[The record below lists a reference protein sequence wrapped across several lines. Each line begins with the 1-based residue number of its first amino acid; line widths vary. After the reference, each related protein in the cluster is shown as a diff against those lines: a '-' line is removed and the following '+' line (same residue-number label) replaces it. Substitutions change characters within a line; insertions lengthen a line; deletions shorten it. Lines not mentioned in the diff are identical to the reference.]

1 MNQSGLLFL
10 PREALGPWLRALAGE
25 RRVLGPVRRG
35 PAVLFGP
42 PDFDAPQGQ
51 EGSLVLDRPAAQS
64 PRGAVLPQT
73 EDLLHLHFTRDPET
87 GRAHTDVRV
96 PPAPGPAVLFAA
108 RPCDVRGLAELDRV
122 FTAGPVADPYYA
134 ARRAATAVVALACA
148 GPLDA
153 ACFCHW
159 SGGPCDAPGA
169 DVWLFPLE
177 DGFAARAQTPLGAEL
192 LAAGAAVAAPEREQ
206 DVAGR
211 VLAARQA
218 LGPAPDLEGLPG
230 AFAARFADPAFWE
243 GLCRSCVGC
252 GVCAYVCPTCQ
263 CFNITDERHGATG
276 RRLRTWDHCMAHGF
290 TLEASGHN
298 PRAARGLRYRQRL
311 GHKFVYNRDQRPG
324 GGPGCTGCGRC
335 VRLCPGS
342 MDIRRVVL
350 AVLGG
355 GSD

>member
-1 MNQSGLLFL
+1 MSSNGLLFL
-10 PREALGPWLRALAGE
+10 PREAVGPWLRALAGA
-25 RRVLGPVRRG
+25 RRVLAPVRRG
-35 PAVLFGP
+35 PVVLFGP
-42 PDFDAPQGQ
+42 PDCDAP
-51 EGSLVLDRPAAQS
+51 EGGEGALDLERPAAQS

-87 GRAHTDVRV
+87 GRARTEVRV
-96 PPAPGPAVLFAA
+96 PPGPEPAVLFAA

-148 GPLDA
+148 GPHDA

-159 SGGPCDAPGA
+159 SAGPCAAPGA

-177 DGFAARAQTPLGAEL
+177 GSFAARAQTALGAEL
-192 LAAGAAVAAPEREQ
+192 LALAAAVPVPEREEE
-206 DVAGR
+206 V
-211 VLAARQA
+211 AARVRA
-218 LGPAPDLEGLPG
+218 AREAMGPAPDLARLPE
-230 AFAARFADPAFWE
+230 AFQARFGDAAFWE
-243 GLCRSCVGC
+243 GLSRACVGC
-252 GVCAYVCPTCQ
+252 GACAYVCPTCQ

-298 PRAARGLRYRQRL
+298 PRAGKGLRYRQRL
-311 GHKFVYNRDQRPG
+311 GHKFVYNRDQRPDG
-324 GGPGCTGCGRC
+324 APGCTGCGRC

-342 MDIRRVVL
+342 MDIRRAAL

-355 GSD
+355 SSD